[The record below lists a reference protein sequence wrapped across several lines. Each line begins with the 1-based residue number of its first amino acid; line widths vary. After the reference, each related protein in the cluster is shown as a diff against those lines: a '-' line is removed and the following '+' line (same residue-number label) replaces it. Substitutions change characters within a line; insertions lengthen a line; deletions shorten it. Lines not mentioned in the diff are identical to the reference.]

1 MTSRFQPGQHICL
14 SSTGET
20 YEILAQ
26 EGVCM
31 ITKNLKTGYRR
42 NFTLVEII
50 YQNAQV
56 TPIKKTTVPAPSSK
70 KSQSPWRGN
79 KPIQSTPVVA
89 CVDDSKSVQLQ
100 VKKTLEMVGY
110 RVLSIPEPT
119 AALTALVRYKP
130 SLILMDINMPELNGF
145 ELCEMLQRSRKLK
158 NIPIVMLT
166 SEEGIVNRL
175 RAKWLG
181 VTHYL
186 KKPFEPQQLIEI
198 VDRLVRAKLQSNIQ
212 DKS

>member
-1 MTSRFQPGQHICL
+1 MNTQFQPGQHIHL

-26 EGVCM
+26 EGVWM

-42 NFTLVEII
+42 NFTLVEIV

-56 TPIKKTTVPAPSSK
+56 TPIKKNTAPPPFCE
-70 KSQSPWRGN
+70 KSQSLRRGN
-79 KPIQSTPVVA
+79 KLIKSTHIVA

-110 RVLSIPEPT
+110 RVLNITEPT
-119 AALTALVRYKP
+119 AALTVLAHYQPV
-130 SLILMDINMPELNGF
+130 LILMDINMPELNGF
-145 ELCEMLQRSRKLK
+145 ELCKILQRSRKLK

-166 SEEGIVNRL
+166 SEEGIMNRL

-181 VTHYL
+181 VLHYL
-186 KKPFEPQQLIEI
+186 KKPFEPQQLIE
-198 VDRLVRAKLQSNIQ
+198 VVNHLVKAKFPSNIK